1 MTLIRNIGKST
12 LGDNNKMSVRMHS
25 YNMSNHD
32 LSFVFRNTQSPGT
45 LVPFM
50 KIVAQKGDIFD
61 MQLINKTLTHP
72 TVGPLFGSYKLQHFV
87 FTCPIRL
94 YNSWLHNNRTGI
106 GMKMSDIKFPTF
118 SHYAV
123 VLKADENGK
132 PVYEGK
138 MTNPS
143 SLINYLG
150 FKGTRLNKEWANS
163 APIATSQN
171 AIPYLAYW
179 DIFKNYFAN
188 KQEENF
194 YYVGVGETVKDY
206 TITLNDG
213 THETGN
219 GEKTR
224 ALVSA
229 TTTIRG
235 NGIITDWTKFWENC
249 IITLEQTANGSK
261 EFAGKE
267 LATATNTA
275 TITLDKI
282 KEATGGTN
290 AILTKI
296 ENNNQNGVKLVS
308 VPLENLDKIRDEILA
323 TPGNQVFSVNGAQA
337 GLPFSD
343 IFGEDDWK
351 TQYPQYQLAVKTYD
365 SDLYQNWVNTDW
377 IDGSNGINEI
387 TAVNVADGKLTMD
400 ALNLAQKVYNMLN
413 RIAVSGGTYRDW
425 LETVYTTGQYIERPE
440 TPIFEGGMTQFIEFD
455 EVVSQSATE
464 EEPLGTLAGRGKN
477 TRQKGS
483 GRIHFKVSEPAY
495 VIGICAITP
504 MVDYSQGNDWDVMAL
519 QTMDDLHKP
528 ALDGIGYQDSLNQ
541 YRAWW
546 TAEAQN
552 DSSITNTAAGKTV
565 AWIDY
570 MTNFN
575 KTFGNFASG
584 QPESFMCLNRNYE
597 ENETLENIEDLTTY
611 IDPSK
616 HNEIFADTNIDAM
629 NFWVQT
635 AVNCKVRRCISAKQ
649 IPNL

>member
-1 MTLIRNIGKST
+1 MTLIKNIGKNT
-12 LGDNNKMSVRMHS
+12 LGDKNKMSVRLHS

-50 KIVAQKGDIFD
+50 KMVAQKGDVFD
-61 MQLINKTLTHP
+61 IQLVNKTLTHP
-72 TVGPLFGSYKLQHFV
+72 TVGPLFGSYKLQHFI

-106 GMKMSDIKFPTF
+106 GMKMSDIKFPIF

-123 VLKADENGK
+123 VLKNDENGK
-132 PVYEGK
+132 PIYEGK

-150 FKGTRLNKEWANS
+150 FKGTRLNKDYAAS
-163 APIATSQN
+163 APIATPQN

-188 KQEENF
+188 KQEEKF
-194 YYVGVGETVKDY
+194 YYVGVGETIRDY
-206 TITLNDG
+206 TVTLDDG
-213 THETGN
+213 KHEVRN
-219 GEKTR
+219 GETTR
-224 ALVSA
+224 ALIA
-229 TTTIRG
+229 GTTSIQG

-249 IITLEQTANGSK
+249 IITLEQIADGKK
-261 EFAGKE
+261 EFTGAE
-267 LATATNTA
+267 LATKTDTA
-275 TITLDKI
+275 TITLDKLQ
-282 KEATGGTN
+282 KATGKTN
-290 AILTKI
+290 AVLVKI
-296 ENNNQNGVKLVS
+296 TNNNQNGIKLVS
-308 VPLENLDKIRDEILA
+308 APLENLDKIRDEILA
-323 TPGNQVFSVNGAQA
+323 TPGNEVFNINGAKS

-343 IFGEDDWK
+343 VFGGEEWK

-365 SDLYQNWVNTDW
+365 SDIYQNWVNTDW
-377 IDGSNGINEI
+377 IDGTNGINEI

-425 LETVYTTGQYIERPE
+425 LETVYTTGQYMERPE
-440 TPIFEGGMTQFIEFD
+440 TPIFEGGMTQYIEFD

-464 EEPLGTLAGRGKN
+464 EEPLGTLAGRGKT

-504 MVDYSQGNDWDVMAL
+504 MIDYSQGNDWDIMAL

-552 DSSITNTAAGKTV
+552 DSSIFNTAAGKTV

-570 MTNFN
+570 MTNVN
-575 KTFGNFASG
+575 KTFGNFAAG
-584 QPESFMCLNRNYE
+584 QSESFMCLNRNYE
-597 ENETLENIEDLTTY
+597 ENETLEKIEDLTTY

-635 AVNCKVRRCISAKQ
+635 AVNCQVRRCISAKQ